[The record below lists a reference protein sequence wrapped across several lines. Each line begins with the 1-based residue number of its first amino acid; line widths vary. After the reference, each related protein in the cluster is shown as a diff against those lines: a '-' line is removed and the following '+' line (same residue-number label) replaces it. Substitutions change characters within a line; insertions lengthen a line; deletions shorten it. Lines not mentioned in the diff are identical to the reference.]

1 MTSGRPTTGPYRL
14 MAGCVRLWETVL
26 AAILAAIML
35 LTFVDVIGRYA
46 LNAPLRGAYEI
57 TELAMGVLVLGA
69 LPMVSARREHI
80 RVDLADAL
88 MTGRAGPLRDILVAL
103 ATCAISGLVAWQLWH
118 RAGQALRE
126 GDATFLLALPT
137 APFTFAMAVF
147 VTLNTL
153 VLAVHLI
160 LAGRAAAMPEA
171 R

>member
-1 MTSGRPTTGPYRL
+1 MTADGRAAGRYGL
-14 MAGCVRLWETVL
+14 LAGCMRLWETAL

-35 LTFVDVIGRYA
+35 LTFADVIGRYA

-69 LPMVSARREHI
+69 LPLVTAGREHI

-88 MTGRAGPLRDILVAL
+88 MTGRAGPLRDLLVAI
-103 ATCAISGLVAWQLWH
+103 ATCAISGLVAWQLWQ
-118 RAGQALRE
+118 RGAQALRE

-137 APFTFAMAVF
+137 APFTLAMAVF

-153 VLAVHLI
+153 VLAAHLV
-160 LAGRAAAMPEA
+160 LAGRAVVTPGA